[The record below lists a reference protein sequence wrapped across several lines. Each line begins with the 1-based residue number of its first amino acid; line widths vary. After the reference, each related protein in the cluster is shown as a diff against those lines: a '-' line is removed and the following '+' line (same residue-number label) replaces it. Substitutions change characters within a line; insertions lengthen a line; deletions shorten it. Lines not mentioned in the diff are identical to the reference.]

1 MWMFNSCV
9 QSKRAFLKNFYN
21 VILVFQSLNPVW
33 LFATMWSAA
42 RQAPLCSSI
51 SWNVFKFM
59 SFESGILSN
68 HLILCHPL
76 FPLLS
81 VFPSIRVFSYESTLH
96 IRWPKDWSF
105 CFSSSPSN
113 KYSELISFRIDWFDS
128 LAVQGILKS
137 FPQHHNSKT
146 SILWHLTLTFVH
158 HCWKNHSFV
167 YLDLCRQSDV
177 SAF

>member
-1 MWMFNSCV
+1 
-9 QSKRAFLKNFYN
+9 
-21 VILVFQSLNPVW
+21 
-33 LFATMWSAA
+33 MWSAA

-113 KYSELISFRIDWFDS
+113 KYSGIIFFRIDCFDLPADQRTFES
-128 LAVQGILKS
+128 LLQHHSLKGSILLCSAFFVVQLSHLCMTMSAVILKL
-137 FPQHHNSKT
+137 SKIKYIT
-146 SILWHLTLTFVH
+146 VSVLSPSIYHEVIGPDHKVTRSLHG
-158 HCWKNHSFV
+158 K
-167 YLDLCRQSDV
+167 
-177 SAF
+177 